1 MSLFNLRMA
10 LNWSQQ
16 FSIVKCFLTAQMIFS
31 RTGIDQPTPYKK
43 KTGTRNAFAQQD
55 TVCSCQACNCPF
67 LYEFVLKACCIR
79 IALHMQAGT
88 ETQLCM
94 KLVDWGQIIAKLMF
108 PAIALRHSEQRR
120 ANARNGSLVKFL
132 PPVVISP
139 LSTRVSLP
147 HRYDT
152 PLSLKTKPSIR
163 VLHWGTLQNVS
174 PFLDSV
180 LLVAHYWISHMSM
193 TLIISLEV
201 TKRSYFS

>member
-16 FSIVKCFLTAQMIFS
+16 LSIVKCFLTAQMIFS

-43 KTGTRNAFAQQD
+43 KNGHKKCFCTTRHRLQLPSMQL
-55 TVCSCQACNCPF
+55 PF
-67 LYEFVLKACCIR
+67 SIR
-79 IALHMQAGT
+79 IRIKSVLHSYSLAQAGT

-139 LSTRVSLP
+139 LSTHLIPNFRVSLP
-147 HRYDT
+147 YRYDT
-152 PLSLKTKPSIR
+152 PLSLKTKPSNR
-163 VLHWGTLQNVS
+163 VLHWGTL
-174 PFLDSV
+174 
-180 LLVAHYWISHMSM
+180 
-193 TLIISLEV
+193 
-201 TKRSYFS
+201 